1 MVPACT
7 PCLLRRVLA
16 TAAKITDDPWLHE
29 KVLSRAMA
37 ELIDAERGATP
48 AERFSELHELVCRN
62 LGVSDPWAEARGK
75 WLHEMESLVEPLA
88 RKIEAAESPLDQ
100 ALLAAARSNVF
111 DDEILSR
118 GDVRADLRKIGLH
131 EEGASE
137 DSFAFADIDRFQ
149 EELSETTSL
158 LFVHDSAPELW
169 FDRVLIDQ
177 IAALKPEIQITS
189 VVRTHPVLLD
199 ATREDLSTVG
209 LDEHPTVC
217 RVLDP
222 GTPGIGISLEST
234 QREFREAFESSDLV
248 LAKGQAHFETLGG
261 GARSLYS
268 LFRIKCG
275 VMARQ
280 QGSRVGQL
288 IFVRS

>member
-62 LGVSDPWAEARGK
+62 LGVSDPWAETRRN
-75 WLHEMESLVEPLA
+75 WLRETEAMVEPLA
-88 RKIEAAESPLDQ
+88 RKIDATDSPLDQ

-111 DDEILSR
+111 DDELRSR
-118 GDVRADLRKIGLH
+118 GDVRADLREIGLH

-137 DSFAFADIDRFQ
+137 DSFAYTDIDRFR
-149 EELSETTSL
+149 EELSEATSL

-169 FDRVLIDQ
+169 FDRALIEQ
-177 IAALKPEIQITS
+177 ITALKPEIQITA
-189 VVRTHPVLLD
+189 VVRTYPVLLD

-209 LDEHPTVC
+209 LDEHPAIC

-222 GTPGIGISLEST
+222 GPPGIGISLEST
-234 QREFREAFESSDLV
+234 QRDFREAFESSDLV
-248 LAKGQAHFETLGG
+248 LAKGQAHFETLVGG
-261 GARSLYS
+261 GRNLYS

-280 QGSRVGQL
+280 QGSRVGEL